1 MPCDTLIA
9 ADEET
14 FEEKLYSKDFN
25 LKIAADFRKDLIKDH
40 CIRNDSKQQLSAQM
54 TDMNDFIKKITT
66 HK

>member
-25 LKIAADFRKDLIKDH
+25 LKIASDFRKDLIKNH
-40 CIRNDSKQQLSAQM
+40 CIHNDSKQQLSAQM
-54 TDMNDFIKKITT
+54 TDMNNFIKKITT